1 MSSTKRTAANRRNAT
16 RSTGPRT
23 QAGKSRSRKNAVR
36 HGLSSKVTTDAALMA
51 AVDELAKRIARE
63 HGKPDQSEEA
73 RMAAE
78 AEVRILRVRAARAS
92 LLELMADDSTTN
104 AKQLQ
109 SVESVTTFL
118 ASGRVPIAAAP
129 TQRRPHSV
137 DPGNFGLA
145 YLRALP
151 ELLRLDRY
159 ERNAFSRRRRAL
171 GSLLSH

>member
-78 AEVRILRVRAARAS
+78 AEVRILRVRGARAS
-92 LLELMADDSTTN
+92 LLDLIADDSATK

-109 SVESVTTFL
+109 SVKSVTTFL
-118 ASGRVPIAAAP
+118 ASGHVP
-129 TQRRPHSV
+129 RRPHSV

-145 YLRALP
+145 YLRALT

-171 GSLLSH
+171 GCLLSH